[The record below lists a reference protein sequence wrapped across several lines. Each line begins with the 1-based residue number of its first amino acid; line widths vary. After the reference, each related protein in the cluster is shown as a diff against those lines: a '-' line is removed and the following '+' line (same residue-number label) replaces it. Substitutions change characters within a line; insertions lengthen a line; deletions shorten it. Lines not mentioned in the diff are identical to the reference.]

1 MAYRHGAQFITDWR
15 RHCRVLD
22 RNERAKIVFLAEAL
36 ERRTKLPGRRNG
48 LLGYV
53 GLQVLRALAFGFLN
67 MRSGLL
73 CPGYG
78 AIMAKTGLCKQSVA
92 GGLARLERTGILK
105 IVRRIVR
112 ERVER
117 ISPITGLP
125 ESYTGT
131 VQTTSLYSIHPP
143 AAFSEHLT
151 QPPARPAPF
160 PPHRQLQLLE
170 KMELLWSSKLSLQRR
185 MKPASPPRTLA
196 NLLAIGREA

>member
-1 MAYRHGAQFITDWR
+1 MPYRHTATFITDWR
-15 RHCRVLD
+15 QHCRVLD

-53 GLQVLRALAFGFLN
+53 GLQVLRCLAFTYLN
-67 MRSGLL
+67 LRTGLL

-92 GGLARLERTGILK
+92 NGLARLERCGIVK
-105 IVRRIVR
+105 IVRRIVK

-117 ISPITGLP
+117 ISPIHGMP

-131 VQTTSLYSIHPP
+131 VQTTSLYAIHAP
-143 AAFSEHLT
+143 AAYADHLAV
-151 QPPARPAPF
+151 PPARPTPF
-160 PPHRQLQLLE
+160 PPKRQLELLE
-170 KMELLWSSKLSLQRR
+170 RMQLMWSSKLSLRDR
-185 MKPASPPRTLA
+185 MKPTPPAKQIA
-196 NLLAIGREA
+196 NLMRVESQR